1 MDKFT
6 KIVCTIGP
14 ASDSKEIIEKLYKA
28 GMNIARLNFSHG
40 SYEYFEKAIKN
51 IRSVSDEIAI
61 LLDTKGP
68 EIRTGEVENNHLELN
83 ENDKLIITK
92 EQIIGNKEQ
101 ISTDYSKIDKL
112 EIGNTI
118 LIDDGLIECRVIE
131 NLKDAIKV
139 KILNGGILG
148 SKKTVSIRGHNVKI
162 PFLMEKD
169 IEDIKFG
176 IKHNVDF
183 IAASFVRKPHEV
195 HQIKDLLEE
204 KGGEHIKI
212 ISKIEHAS
220 SVENFDEILNL
231 SDAIMVARG
240 DLGVELPLEKV
251 PEIQEMIIRKCREK
265 GKPVIVATQMLE
277 SMKEHPRPTRA
288 EVADV
293 AVAILQGTDAIMLSG
308 ETASGKY
315 PLKAVQMMTTIAKE
329 YDLKVKGG
337 LIENLNDLDK
347 EKINI
352 SLFITNT
359 AYHAARD
366 LKTKAILVPT
376 ESGFTARNVSR
387 FRPECPIYTM
397 SREMTVVRQLQ
408 LSRGVFPYHS
418 NIKHEKRDIMI
429 NELVKIVHDKNKVKE
444 NDKIVITAGF
454 RPANKGNTNL
464 IEIYKVKE
472 IIERIKNNQS
482 TL

>member
-1 MDKFT
+1 MSKFT

-14 ASDSKEIIEKLYKA
+14 ASDSVEMIEKLNKT
-28 GMNIARLNFSHG
+28 GMNVARLNFSHG
-40 SYEYFEKAIKN
+40 SYDYFEKVIKN
-51 IRSVSDEIAI
+51 IRNVSEDIAI

-68 EIRTGEVENNHLELN
+68 EIRTGEVEGNIIELN
-83 ENDKLIITK
+83 DNDKLIITK
-92 EQIIGNKEQ
+92 EKCLGNKEK
-101 ISTDYSKIDKL
+101 ISVDYQKIDKL
-112 EIGNTI
+112 DIGNLI
-118 LIDDGLIECRVIE
+118 LLDDGLIECRVIE
-131 NLKDAIKV
+131 NIKDGIIV
-139 KILNGGILG
+139 KILNGGQLG
-148 SKKTVSIRGHNVKI
+148 SKKTVSIRGHSVKI

-204 KGGEHIKI
+204 KGAEHIKI
-212 ISKIEHAS
+212 ISKIEHAE
-220 SVENFDEILNL
+220 SVENFDEILKL

-240 DLGVELPLEKV
+240 DLGVEMPLEKI
-251 PEIQEMIIRKCREK
+251 PAIQEMIIQKCRQK

-277 SMKEHPRPTRA
+277 SMKSNPRPTRA

-293 AVAILQGTDAIMLSG
+293 ARAILQGTDAIMLSG

-315 PLKAVQMMTTIAKE
+315 PVKAVQMMTTIAKE
-329 YDLKVKGG
+329 YDSVVKGG
-337 LIENLNDLDK
+337 LIENLQQIEK
-347 EKINI
+347 EEHSI

-387 FRPECPIYTM
+387 FRPLVPIYSM
-397 SREMTVVRQLQ
+397 SRSETVVRQLQ
-408 LSRGVFPYHS
+408 LSKGVFPYLSKKEH
-418 NIKHEKRDIMI
+418 IDRDDMI
-429 NELVKIVHDKNKVKE
+429 NCLVKIIHDKKLILD
-444 NDKIVITAGF
+444 NDKIVITSGF
-454 RPANKGNTNL
+454 KLAKKGYTNL

-472 IIERIKNNQS
+472 IIERI
-482 TL
+482 

>member
-1 MDKFT
+1 MTKFT

-14 ASDSKEIIEKLYKA
+14 SSDTKEVLEKLHKA
-28 GMNIARLNFSHG
+28 GMNVARLNFSHG
-40 SYEYFEKAIKN
+40 SYEYFETAIKN
-51 IRSVSDEIAI
+51 IRSVSSDIAI

-68 EIRTGEVENNHLELN
+68 EIRTGEVENNELELN
-83 ENDKLIITK
+83 DNDKIIITK
-92 EQIIGNKEQ
+92 EKIIGTKEK
-101 ISTDYSKIDKL
+101 ISVDYTKIDRL
-112 EIGNTI
+112 DIGNII

-131 NLKDAIKV
+131 NIKDGVKV
-139 KILNGGILG
+139 KIINGGILG
-148 SKKTVSIRGHNVKI
+148 SRKTVSIRGHDVKI

-204 KGGEHIKI
+204 KNADHIKI

-220 SVENFDEILNL
+220 SVENFDEILEI
-231 SDAIMVARG
+231 SDGIMVARG
-240 DLGVELPLEKV
+240 DLGVELPLEKI
-251 PEIQEMIIRKCREK
+251 PAIQEMIIQKCRGK

-277 SMKEHPRPTRA
+277 SMKDHPRPTRA

-293 AVAILQGTDAIMLSG
+293 ARAILQGTDAIMLSG

-315 PLKAVQMMTTIAKE
+315 PVKAVEMMTTIAKE
-329 YDLKVKGG
+329 YDPVTKGG
-337 LIENLNDLDK
+337 LIEDLQDLDK
-347 EKINI
+347 QEHSI

-397 SREMTVVRQLQ
+397 SRNETVVRQLQ
-408 LSRGVFPYHS
+408 LSKGVFPFISKEEHLD
-418 NIKHEKRDIMI
+418 RDTMI
-429 NELVKIVHDKNKVKE
+429 NTLVLKVYDKKLISG

-454 RPANKGNTNL
+454 KLARKGYTNL

-472 IIERIKNNQS
+472 ILERINN
-482 TL
+482 